1 MDVADPSAPQPVEIL
16 LVDDRPENLQ
26 ALRAVLADEPG
37 YTLIEA
43 ASGPEALRQ
52 VLKHEFALILL
63 DAYLPGMDGFEVARL
78 VKLRDRTRGVPILFL
93 TAAGTDNDTIERAYA
108 VGAADYLVKPV
119 SAAIVRAKVA
129 VFVDLYRKTAQLR
142 EQAGQL
148 QEQERRHQALELKE
162 LRSASERR
170 YRHLA
175 ESIPQ
180 IVWRALPDGQLEYLN
195 HRWYDYTGTEEGM
208 SSDGAG
214 AFLHPDDRERFS
226 SSWLAALKSGEPFQC
241 ECRVL
246 RADGIYRWHLRRALP
261 ERTRDGEILAW
272 LGTDTDI
279 DDRKRADDER
289 IELLVRERAARFEAE
304 ANQKRAAQLYVEAR
318 DAVQLRDDFLTVA
331 AHELRT
337 PLTTLRLQGQQ
348 LSRNGNAPPLL
359 LRSVDRL
366 CRLVDQLLDVSSMG
380 GRPLEL
386 QLEQTDL
393 RTIVQEAATRFGE
406 EAKLNG
412 CTIQVQAEEPV
423 PAELDPTRVEQVVA
437 NLLTNAIKYGRGK
450 PIELSVQRS
459 DGMARLVVRDQ
470 GIGVAADQQG
480 RIFERFTR
488 AVSVREYGGLG
499 LGLFITKQIVEA
511 HGGTIRVLS
520 EPGAGAV
527 FQVDLPLDRRAAPQ
541 PAAAQ
546 PVGMH

>member
-148 QEQERRHQALELKE
+148 QEQERRHQALELRE

-226 SSWLAALKSGEPFQC
+226 SNWLAALKSGEPFQC

-304 ANQKRAAQLYVEAR
+304 ANQQRAAQLYVEAR

-348 LSRNGNAPPLL
+348 LSRNGTAPPLL

-450 PIELSVQRS
+450 PIELSVQRA

-527 FQVDLPLDRRAAPQ
+527 FQVDLPLEGRAAPQ